1 MTGLQI
7 VLSALAAV
15 IAVWLVVLI
24 VRDRLPDDYL
34 FGALAVLETGLLVQ
48 LVVGVVQL
56 FGDTGDVNVAAYVG
70 YLVGL
75 VLVLP
80 IAFLW
85 SMGERTRSGTA
96 VLLVGVVVVPVLFL
110 RLDQLWSAR

>member
-7 VLSALAAV
+7 VLSAIAGV

-24 VRDRLPDDYL
+24 ARDRLPDDYL
-34 FGALAVLETGLLVQ
+34 FGGLAVLELGLVAQ
-48 LVVGVVQL
+48 LVVGLVQV
-56 FGDTGDVNVAAYVG
+56 FGDTGGVNVAAYVG

-96 VLLVGVVVVPVLFL
+96 VLLVGVLVVPVLFL
-110 RLDQLWSAR
+110 RLHQLWSAR

>member
-7 VLSALAAV
+7 VLSVLAAAL
-15 IAVWLVVLI
+15 AVWLVVLI

-34 FGALAVLETGLLVQ
+34 FGALALLEVGLLGV
-48 LVVGVVQL
+48 LVVGLVQV
-56 FGDTGDVNVAAYVG
+56 FGASGGVNVAAYVG

-80 IAFLW
+80 IAFVW
-85 SMGERTRSGTA
+85 SMGERTRAGTA
-96 VLLVGVVVVPVLFL
+96 VLLVGVLVVPVLFL
-110 RLDQLWSAR
+110 RLHQLWSAR

>member
-7 VLSALAAV
+7 VLSAIAGV

-24 VRDRLPDDYL
+24 ARDRLPDDYL
-34 FGALAVLETGLLVQ
+34 FGGLAVLEVGLVAQ
-48 LVVGVVQL
+48 LVVGLVQV
-56 FGDTGDVNVAAYVG
+56 FGDTGGVNVAAYVG

-96 VLLVGVVVVPVLFL
+96 VLLVGVLVVPVLFL
-110 RLDQLWSAR
+110 RLHQLWSAR

>member
-7 VLSALAAV
+7 VLSVLAAV

-34 FGALAVLETGLLVQ
+34 FGAVALLEVGLLAQ
-48 LVVGVVQL
+48 LVVGLVQV
-56 FGDTGDVNVAAYVG
+56 FGDTGGVNVAAYVG

-80 IAFLW
+80 IAFVW

-96 VLLVGVVVVPVLFL
+96 VLLVGVIVVPVLFL
-110 RLDQLWSAR
+110 RLHQLWSAR

>member
-1 MTGLQI
+1 VTGLQI
-7 VLSALAAV
+7 VLSALAAG
-15 IAVWLVVLI
+15 IGVWLVVLI

-34 FGALAVLETGLLVQ
+34 FGALALLEVGLLVQ
-48 LVVGVVQL
+48 LVVGLAQV
-56 FGDTGDVNVAAYVG
+56 FGDSGEVNVLAYVG

-80 IAFLW
+80 IAFVW

-96 VLLVGVVVVPVLFL
+96 VLLVGVLVVPLLFL
-110 RLDQLWSAR
+110 RLHQLWSAR

>member
-7 VLSALAAV
+7 VLSVLAAV

-24 VRDRLPDDYL
+24 VRDRLPDDHL
-34 FGALAVLETGLLVQ
+34 FGALALLEVGLLAQ
-48 LVVGVVQL
+48 LVVGLVQV
-56 FGDTGDVNVAAYVG
+56 FGDTGGVNVAAYVG

-80 IAFLW
+80 IAFVW

-96 VLLVGVVVVPVLFL
+96 VLLVGVIVVPVLFL
-110 RLDQLWSAR
+110 RLHQLWSAR

>member
-1 MTGLQI
+1 VTGLQI

-15 IAVWLVVLI
+15 IVVWLVVLI

-34 FGALAVLETGLLVQ
+34 FGALAVLETGLLAQ
-48 LVVGVVQL
+48 LVVGVLQV

>member
-7 VLSALAAV
+7 VLSVLAAV

-34 FGALAVLETGLLVQ
+34 FGALALLALGLLAQ
-48 LVVGVVQL
+48 LVVGLVQV
-56 FGDTGDVNVAAYVG
+56 FGDTGGVNVAAYVG

-80 IAFLW
+80 IAFVW
-85 SMGERTRSGTA
+85 AMGERTRSGTA
-96 VLLVGVVVVPVLFL
+96 VLLVGVIVVPVLFL
-110 RLDQLWSAR
+110 RLHQLWSAR

>member
-1 MTGLQI
+1 M
-7 VLSALAAV
+7 VLSVVAAA

-24 VRDRLPDDYL
+24 IRDRLPDDYL
-34 FGALAVLETGLLVQ
+34 FGALAVLEVGLLVQ
-48 LVVGVVQL
+48 LVVGLVQV
-56 FGDTGDVNVAAYVG
+56 FGDTGGVNVAAYVV
-70 YLVGL
+70 YLIGL

-80 IAFLW
+80 IAFVW

-110 RLDQLWSAR
+110 RLHQLWSAR

>member
-1 MTGLQI
+1 MTGLQL
-7 VLSALAAV
+7 VLSVIAAALA
-15 IAVWLVVLI
+15 IWLVVLI
-24 VRDRLPDDYL
+24 VRGRLPDDYL
-34 FGALAVLETGLLVQ
+34 FGALAVLEVGLLVQ
-48 LVVGVVQL
+48 LVVGLVQV

-80 IAFLW
+80 IAFVW

-110 RLDQLWSAR
+110 RLHQLWGAR